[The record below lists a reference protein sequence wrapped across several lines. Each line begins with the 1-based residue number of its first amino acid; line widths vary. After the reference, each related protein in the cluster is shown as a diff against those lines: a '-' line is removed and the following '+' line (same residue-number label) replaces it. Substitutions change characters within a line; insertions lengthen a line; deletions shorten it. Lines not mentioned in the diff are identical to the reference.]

1 MTTFLNFFEK
11 KSIIS

>member
-1 MTTFLNFFEK
+1 MTTFLKLFEK